1 MGLGDAYRRMLYRY
15 HLVMNE
21 IFSGYGSFV
30 ARKPWIPFTVGI
42 LLLGGMTVGLVK
54 RTTETD
60 LEKLW
65 VEHNSRVVEERLY
78 FNERFGGIPRKQSVT
93 ITSRASPDA
102 QIDLKRSMDALSLA
116 VAPLYDSLTMK
127 KVVGG
132 AKQELGEVDFCER
145 PIVPTSLKP
154 GKNPIK
160 DNNWGAWG
168 LQFLSTCSVF
178 WAYTGVVPSSAA
190 LPEGWGITRFPCTKL
205 TPMDCFKEGGDFDY
219 PEEMKLLE
227 RPLPDLGQLKNLTL
241 IDVILGLFQMT
252 TAPVKCVNLLKTN
265 ITAQFKE
272 SGRPVA
278 EVNSILL
285 EVVSTM
291 ELAFTWGYRWR
302 KPYSGMKNNEEIID
316 HINAA
321 VENGRHRSPDPGK
334 PQILD
339 CILQKMPCCMTWF
352 GGHIPIYTALGS
364 VEYDP
369 SGRNITKLGGVRW
382 GSNNYHHDHPLFAE
396 YINSRL
402 GSTTD
407 ANERDHLVKEWEN
420 VMIHDLDPLRRHA
433 KNTSF
438 GDGEVYGDLQ
448 LEFNMWKSTEDIIAD
463 ASKSPLWQII
473 LGVVLVSIYAFI
485 AFLNFRDPVHSH
497 TGLAAVGMAVV
508 GFAVIAGFGLTA
520 LCGISFSPLAGS
532 VVPFLAL
539 GLGIDDVFVLVSI
552 LRNFLE
558 DPKLQALSR
567 PGDLVPEREMRLT
580 LALAGPSV
588 VLTTFSV
595 LAAFFISS
603 LNPMPVA
610 QWFCWQMGLT
620 ATVHT
625 LGMILIFMPIM
636 ALDARRVKARY
647 NDPNLWLFCGIRNRT
662 SKAPEAPYKESAFNG
677 DSFDVSD
684 PSFQES
690 SGSSVISRWVAKYYA
705 PLFESNIFK
714 ISVVVVF
721 AGLLVSMTYLGFEKV
736 EHGLRLSD
744 ITLTG
749 SYQNTFAITTEDRF
763 TSYDVWIVTRD
774 IDYAKNQ
781 KNLIEIYGAL
791 ENTSWNPPQPGIL
804 EGSALGTLY
813 LWNKIVF
820 NASWPLPPNNETLF
834 YDYTKIWSA
843 GPLGIVSLQDLYC
856 DDGVTKQPLSCL
868 QDSHAPGYK
877 SNPNFRIAA
886 SKAGMFALHL
896 GSKTSSNLAMIKE
909 TRKIVDDMNTKFGED
924 VAFMYGFPFLFYEQ
938 YLHSYRDLYL
948 VVGLALV
955 GVFIAVLIF
964 QFSIT
969 MSLIIVGVL
978 LMVDLEVY
986 GFIYVIG
993 AKLNSLSLVNLG
1005 IVVGMSSEFTYLA
1018 RSFLVVDGTRNY
1030 RVRKALEWTFEPLL
1044 HGFGTQIAATIPLIF
1059 VKYHAFRLYYFAMF
1073 TIMGVLGFLNGFVL
1087 LPVIL
1092 SWIGP
1097 PTLPHI
1103 KKLSQKGVAQD
1114 SGFRASPYH
1123 GGDTPMMTHNGITVP

>member
-1 MGLGDAYRRMLYRY
+1 MGLVSAYRRMLYRY
-15 HLVMNE
+15 HVAMNE
-21 IFSGYGSFV
+21 LFSGYGSFV
-30 ARKPWIPFTVGI
+30 AHKPWIPFILGI
-42 LLLGGMTVGLVK
+42 LILGGLTAGLVK

-65 VEHNSRVVEERLY
+65 VEHNSRVVEERLH
-78 FNERFGGIPRKQSVT
+78 FNDKFGGIPRKESVT

-102 QIDLKRSMDALSLA
+102 QIDLKRSMDALTHA
-116 VAPLYDSLTMK
+116 IAPLYDNLTMEATVEGSK
-127 KVVGG
+127 NQK
-132 AKQELGEVDFCER
+132 LGNVDFCER
-145 PIVPTSLKP
+145 PVVPTSLKP
-154 GKNPIK
+154 GTNPIK

-168 LQFLSTCSVF
+168 LQYLSVCSVF
-178 WAYTGVVPSSAA
+178 WAYTGVVPASSA
-190 LPEGWGITRFPCTKL
+190 LPAGWGITRFPCTKL
-205 TPMDCFKEGGDFDY
+205 TPLDCFKEGGDFDY

-227 RPLPDLGQLKNLTL
+227 RHVPDAAGNKNITL
-241 IDVILGLFQMT
+241 IDLMLGMYQMT
-252 TAPVKCVNLLKTN
+252 NVPVKCVNLLRTN
-265 ITAQFKE
+265 ITSQFKS

-278 EVNSILL
+278 EVGSIVT
-285 EVVSTM
+285 EIIATM
-291 ELAFTWGYRWR
+291 KFAFTWGYRWR
-302 KPYSGMKNNEEIID
+302 KTYSAMKSDEEILN
-316 HINAA
+316 HINTA
-321 VENGRHRSPDPGK
+321 VENGRHRSPDPGV
-334 PQILD
+334 PQVVD

-352 GGHIPIYTALGS
+352 GAHIPVLTSLGS
-364 VEYDP
+364 VEYEP
-369 SGRNITKLGGVRW
+369 SGKNITKVGGVRW
-382 GSNNYHHDHPLFAE
+382 GSNNYHQDHPFFAE
-396 YINSRL
+396 YMNKRFNTLFIESSQREN
-402 GSTTD
+402 
-407 ANERDHLVKEWEN
+407 LVKDWED
-420 VMIHDLDPLRRHA
+420 VMIRNLDPLRQQA

-438 GDGEVYGDLQ
+438 GEGEKYGDLQ
-448 LEFNMWKSTEDIIAD
+448 LEFNMWKSTRDIIAD
-463 ASKSPLWQII
+463 ASNAPLWQII
-473 LGVVLVSIYAFI
+473 LGIALVSVYAFI
-485 AFLNFRDPVHSH
+485 AFLNFRNPVHSH
-497 TGLAAVGMAVV
+497 TSLALVGLAVV
-508 GFAVIAGFGLTA
+508 AFAVLAGFGLTA
-520 LCGISFSPLAGS
+520 LCDIPFSPLAGS

-539 GLGIDDVFVLVSI
+539 GLGIDDVFVLVNI

-558 DPKLQALSR
+558 DPKLQSLNA

-625 LGMILIFMPIM
+625 LGMLLIFMPIM
-636 ALDARRVKARY
+636 ALDARRVKARF
-647 NDPNLWLFCGIRNRT
+647 NDPNLWLFCGVRKK
-662 SKAPEAPYKESAFNG
+662 SKAHEASFVAAPYTKDAALNAEN
-677 DSFDVSD
+677 FDVLD

-690 SGSSVISRWVAKYYA
+690 SGSSAISRWVAKYYA

-714 ISVVVVF
+714 IAVVVVF

-744 ITLTG
+744 VTLTG

-774 IDYAKNQ
+774 IDYVKNQ
-781 KNLIEIYGAL
+781 KNLLEIYGAL
-791 ENTSWNPPQPGIL
+791 ENTTWNPPQPGIT
-804 EGSALGTLY
+804 ESSPLGNFY
-813 LWNKIVF
+813 LWNRIAY
-820 NASWPLPPNNETLF
+820 NLSWPLSTTNETF
-834 YDYTKIWSA
+834 YNYIKTWSA
-843 GPLGIVSLQDLYC
+843 GPLGIASLQDIYC
-856 DDGVTKQPLSCL
+856 EDAISKQQISCL
-868 QDSHAPGYK
+868 QDAHAPNYK
-877 SNPNFRIAA
+877 PNPNFRIAA

-896 GSKTSSNLAMIKE
+896 GAATSSNLEMMKQ
-909 TRKIVDDMNTKFGED
+909 TRTIVDKMNEKFGED
-924 VAFMYGFPFLFYEQ
+924 VAYMYGFPFLFFEQ

-955 GVFIAVLIF
+955 GVFVAVLIF

-969 MSLIIVGVL
+969 MSLIIVSVL

-1005 IVVGMSSEFTYLA
+1005 IVIGMSSEFTYLA

-1092 SWIGP
+1092 SWVGP
-1097 PTLPHI
+1097 PPLPHV
-1103 KKLSQKGVAQD
+1103 KRGSHKGVARD
-1114 SGFRASPYH
+1114 AGYRASPHH
-1123 GGDTPMMTHNGITVP
+1123 GGGTPMI